1 MKKILLIAI
10 FLSSCTKAPITDV
23 PKTQWMDQMI
33 TVLPTILCR
42 PEGFFRS
49 CYPLTEDQC
58 LEMSVRTTKACL
70 VKLEGTL
77 PAALSQPRDGE
88 KWGKEIGACT
98 GETMEAALP
107 AEGRKKIEKDSCND
121 PNAWKM

>member
-1 MKKILLIAI
+1 MKKILFFAL
-10 FLSSCTKAPITDV
+10 LLTNCTKAYETDV
-23 PKTQWMDQMI
+23 PKAKWMDQMI

-58 LEMSVRTTKACL
+58 LEISVRTTKACL
-70 VKLEGTL
+70 IKLEGTL
-77 PAALSQPRDGE
+77 PTALSQPRDGE
-88 KWGKEIGACT
+88 KWGKEIGACS
-98 GETMEAALP
+98 GETMESALP
-107 AEGRKKIEKDSCND
+107 AEGKNKVAKDSCND